1 MPYTDYESLLLQGR
15 AGDAFDGATNK
26 DDISLVNASPQAA
39 QVATV
44 TITAQNDTLYTV
56 TINGVSV
63 TYTSDASGTQAEISA
78 GLQAA
83 IEAEPSIS
91 GLVIASGSTTLII
104 TSRQAGL
111 AFTIAVGV
119 NLSAA
124 ATTASA
130 AAAAL
135 PFGRAVIRDAAN
147 DQGCQLIAASAF
159 TASSI
164 EYTATAVNSTLYRI
178 NLNVDGSV
186 YVIDYT
192 SDGTATAAEIVEG
205 LKAAAD
211 ALTIPNVVITELG
224 AVGRLL
230 IESANGSSISSDQT
244 SNLAVVVVNGDAL
257 ADLFAGV
264 ALRQDTE
271 DPSLTGGVDGYALNR
286 TCSIRR
292 AGRVRVS
299 TEASCSPG
307 DAVYVRVAK
316 EGANLTIGIFSNAAG
331 AGAVRLPG
339 ASWYKNESASLAIL
353 QL

>member
-1 MPYTDYESLLLQGR
+1 MPYIDYEELLLQGR
-15 AGDAFDGATNK
+15 AGDAFDGATAK
-26 DDISLVNASPQAA
+26 DDISLINASPQAA

-44 TITAQNDTLYTV
+44 TITAQNSTLYTV
-56 TINGVSV
+56 TINGVAV

-83 IEAEPSIS
+83 IQAESSIS
-91 GLVIASGSTTLII
+91 GLVIASGTTTLVI
-104 TSRQAGL
+104 TSRKAGL
-111 AFTIAVGV
+111 AFTISVGA

-135 PFGRAVIRDAAN
+135 PFGRAVIRDASN
-147 DQGCQLIAASAF
+147 VQGCQLIAASAF

-164 EYTATAVNSTLYRI
+164 EFTPTVTNSTLYQI
-178 NLNVDGSV
+178 NLYVDGEI
-186 YVIDYT
+186 YVINYT
-192 SDGTATAAEIVEG
+192 SDGSATAQEIVEG

-211 ALTIPNVVITELG
+211 ALTIPN
-224 AVGRLL
+224 AVTSEDDSVFLV
-230 IESANGSSISSDQT
+230 ESANGSSISANAT
-244 SNLAVVVVNGDAL
+244 ANLALVVVSGDAL
-257 ADLFAGV
+257 ADLFTGV

-271 DPSLTGGVDGYALNR
+271 DPSLTGGVDGYAPNAN
-286 TCSIRR
+286 CSIRR
-292 AGRVRVS
+292 QGRVRVS

-307 DAVYVRVAK
+307 DKVYVRVAAS
-316 EGANLTIGIFSNAAG
+316 GANTTIGIFSNVAG
-331 AGAVRLPG
+331 AGAVLLPG

>member
-56 TINGVSV
+56 TINGVAV
-63 TYTSDASGTQAEISA
+63 TFTSDASGTQAEISA

-111 AFTIAVGV
+111 AFTISVGA

-135 PFGRAVIRDAAN
+135 PFGRAVVRDASN
-147 DQGCQLIAASAF
+147 VQGCQLISASAF

-164 EYTATAVNSTLYRI
+164 EYTPTVANTALYRI
-178 NLNVDGSV
+178 NLSVDGLV
-186 YVIDYT
+186 YVINYT
-192 SDGTATAAEIVEG
+192 SDGSATAQEIVEG

-211 ALTIPNVVITELG
+211 LLSIPNVVVTEDDS
-224 AVGRLL
+224 VLL

-244 SNLAVVVVNGDAL
+244 SNLTIVVVNGDAL

-271 DPSLTGGVDGYALNR
+271 DPSLTGGVDGYAPNR

>member
-1 MPYTDYESLLLQGR
+1 MPYIAYEELLLQGR
-15 AGDAFDGATNK
+15 AGDPFDSAIAK
-26 DDISLVNASPQAA
+26 DDISLINASPQAA

-44 TITAQNDTLYTV
+44 TITAQNSTLYTV

-83 IEAEPSIS
+83 ILAEPAIS
-91 GLVIASGSTTLII
+91 GLVDPSGSTTLVI

-111 AFTIAVGV
+111 AFTIAVGA

-135 PFGRAVIRDAAN
+135 PFGRAVLRDASN
-147 DQGCQLIAASAF
+147 VQGCQLIAASAF

-164 EYTATAVNSTLYRI
+164 EFTPTAVNSTLYRI
-178 NLNVDGSV
+178 NLTVDGEV
-186 YVIDYT
+186 YVISYT
-192 SDGTATAAEIVEG
+192 SDGSATAQEIVEG

-211 ALTIPNVVITELG
+211 LLTIPNVVTSEDDSVFL
-224 AVGRLL
+224 V
-230 IESANGSSISSDQT
+230 ESANGSSISAQPT
-244 SNLAVVVVNGDAL
+244 SNLAMVVTNGDTL
-257 ADLFAGV
+257 ESLLAGV
-264 ALRQDTE
+264 SLRQDTE
-271 DPSLTGGVDGYALNR
+271 DPSQTGGVDGYAPNAN
-286 TCSIRR
+286 CSIRR
-292 AGRVRVS
+292 MGRVRVA

-307 DAVYVRVAK
+307 DKVYVRVAAS
-316 EGANLTIGIFSNAAG
+316 GSNTTIGIFSNAGG
-331 AGAVRLPG
+331 AGAVLLPG

>member
-15 AGDAFDGATNK
+15 AGDAFDGATAK

-56 TINGVSV
+56 TINGVAV
-63 TYTSDASGTQAEISA
+63 TFTSDASGTQAEISA

-111 AFTIAVGV
+111 AFTIAVGA

-135 PFGRAVIRDAAN
+135 PFGRAVVRDASN
-147 DQGCQLIAASAF
+147 VQGCQLISASAF

-164 EYTATAVNSTLYRI
+164 EYTPTVANTALYRI
-178 NLNVDGSV
+178 NLDVDGSV

-192 SDGTATAAEIVEG
+192 SDGGATAQEIVEG

-211 ALTIPNVVITELG
+211 ALDIPNVVITEDNS
-224 AVGRLL
+224 VLL

-244 SNLAVVVVNGDAL
+244 SNLTVVVVNGDAL

-271 DPSLTGGVDGYALNR
+271 DPSLTGGVDGYAPNR

>member
-26 DDISLVNASPQAA
+26 DDISLINASPQAA

-44 TITAQNDTLYTV
+44 TITAQNATLYTV

-104 TSRQAGL
+104 TSRQADL
-111 AFTIAVGV
+111 AFTISVGA

-135 PFGRAVIRDAAN
+135 PFGRAVVRDASN
-147 DQGCQLIAASAF
+147 VQGCQLISASAF

-164 EYTATAVNSTLYRI
+164 EYTPTVANTALYRI
-178 NLNVDGSV
+178 NLDVDGAA

-192 SDGTATAAEIVEG
+192 SDGAATAQEIVEG

-211 ALTIPNVVITELG
+211 LLSIPNVVVTEDDS
-224 AVGRLL
+224 VLL

-244 SNLAVVVVNGDAL
+244 SNLTIVVVNGDAL
-257 ADLFAGV
+257 ADAFAGV

-271 DPSLTGGVDGYALNR
+271 DPSQTGGVDGYAPNR

-292 AGRVRVS
+292 QGRVRVS

-307 DAVYVRVAK
+307 DKVYVRVAAS
-316 EGANLTIGIFSNAAG
+316 GANTTIGIFSNAAG
-331 AGAVRLPG
+331 AGAVLLPG

>member
-15 AGDAFDGATNK
+15 AGDAFDGATAK

-56 TINGVSV
+56 TINGVAV
-63 TYTSDASGTQAEISA
+63 TFTSDASGTQAEISA

-83 IEAEPSIS
+83 ILAEPSIS
-91 GLVIASGSTTLII
+91 GLVIPSGSTTLII

-111 AFTIAVGV
+111 AFTIAVGA

-135 PFGRAVIRDAAN
+135 PFGRAVVRDAAN

-159 TASSI
+159 SASSI
-164 EYTATAVNSTLYRI
+164 EYTPTVANSTLYRI

-192 SDGTATAAEIVEG
+192 SDGGATAQEIVEG

-211 ALTIPNVVITELG
+211 ALTIPNVVITEDNS
-224 AVGRLL
+224 VLL

-244 SNLAVVVVNGDAL
+244 SNLTVVVVNGDAL

-271 DPSLTGGVDGYALNR
+271 DPSLTGGVDGYAPNR

-331 AGAVRLPG
+331 EGAVRLPG